1 MVAKVTKIVKAALTK
16 KKTGKMHAACVARF
30 LLHFHVALLKLIY
43 ASTTWTFNCNKCLI
57 FSRFSQT
64 CFCQSNCRSLVYWL
78 QIKPYDVNGTEQLQI
93 NFDGPNGCFLK
104 NFRWRCL
111 HSHYKLSNQKMR
123 KDIVIYQITTRT
135 LYLQQGVYFKGS
147 CAKSFLFIIIYVWN
161 NRLT

>member
-57 FSRFSQT
+57 FSRFSQKR
-64 CFCQSNCRSLVYWL
+64 FCQSNCRSLVHWL
-78 QIKPYDVNGTEQLQI
+78 QIKRKWDRTIANQFWRAKRL
-93 NFDGPNGCFLK
+93 FSK
-104 NFRWRCL
+104 KKFRWRCL

-123 KDIVIYQITTRT
+123 KDIVIYQITTGT
-135 LYLQQGVYFKGS
+135 LYLQEGVYLKGS
-147 CAKSFLFIIIYVWN
+147 CVKSFLFIIIYVWN